1 MIVLFIMEPNG
12 VAKERDLYVAMSEQ
26 VALWKFNF
34 WTTI

>member
-1 MIVLFIMEPNG
+1 MEANG
-12 VAKERDLYVAMSEQ
+12 VTRGRDLYGAMSEQ